1 MKFRLALSLI
11 LSFLLQQSCIT
22 VNESSSSQNEYRI
35 EVSISKQRVHVFQDD
50 SLIKSMSCSTGLQ
63 ETPSPLGEFK
73 IYEKEDYVYIE
84 THKVGVYFWSKF
96 SGHISFHSLLYDR
109 DGNIIQSEADK
120 LGQRASAGCI
130 RLKTD
135 DAKWIF
141 DRIPLGTLVLVS

>member
-1 MKFRLALSLI
+1 
-11 LSFLLQQSCIT
+11 
-22 VNESSSSQNEYRI
+22 
-35 EVSISKQRVHVFQDD
+35 
-50 SLIKSMSCSTGLQ
+50 MSR
-63 ETPSPLGEFK
+63 F
-73 IYEKEDYVYIE
+73 
-84 THKVGVYFWSKF
+84 VGVYFWSKF

-120 LGQRASAGCI
+120 LGQRASGGCI